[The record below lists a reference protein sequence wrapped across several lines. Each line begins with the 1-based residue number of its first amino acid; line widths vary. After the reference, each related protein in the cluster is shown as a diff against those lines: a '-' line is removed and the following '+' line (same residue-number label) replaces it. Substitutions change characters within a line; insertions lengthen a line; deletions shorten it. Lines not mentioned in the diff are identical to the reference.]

1 MAEQHAQRPY
11 VLASAACSL
20 DGYLDDTSGQRLMLS
35 GPADLD
41 RVDEVRAGVD
51 AILVGA
57 GTVRADNPRLLV
69 RSPDRRRAREKR
81 GEPADPAK
89 VVISSAGE
97 LDPAAAFFTAG
108 DAPRLVYTPDAGTGA
123 ARARLGAVAE
133 VVGAGDPTDPH
144 RLDPHRLLADLA
156 GRGVRRLLVE
166 GGSAVHTLFF
176 AADLV
181 DELHLVIAPFFVGD
195 PDAPRFV
202 GPAAFPQGPGRP
214 MRLQEAR
221 PVGDVVLLRYL
232 A

>member
-1 MAEQHAQRPY
+1 MAERHVQRPY

-20 DGYLDDTSGQRLMLS
+20 DGYLDDASGQRLMLS
-35 GPADLD
+35 GQADLD

-69 RSPDRRRAREKR
+69 RSEDHRQARVRR
-81 GEPADPAK
+81 GEPASPTK
-89 VVISSAGE
+89 VVISSAGD
-97 LDPAAAFFTAG
+97 LDPSAAFFTAG
-108 DAPRLVYTPDAGTGA
+108 EAPRLVYTPDAGSGT
-123 ARARLGAVAE
+123 ARARLGTVAE
-133 VVGAGDPTDPH
+133 VIGAGDPADPR

-166 GGSAVHTLFF
+166 GGSAVHTLFL

-221 PVGDVVLLRYL
+221 PVGEVVLLRYL

>member
-1 MAEQHAQRPY
+1 MAERPY

-20 DGYLDDTSGQRLMLS
+20 DGYLDDASERRLMLS
-35 GPADLD
+35 GEADLD

-69 RSPDRRRAREKR
+69 RSPERRWQRLER
-81 GEPADPAK
+81 GEPAGPAK
-89 VVISSAGE
+89 VVISSAGD

-108 DAPRLVYTPDAGTGA
+108 DSQRLVFTPDAGTA
-123 ARARLGAVAE
+123 MARARLGAVAE
-133 VVGAGDPTDPH
+133 VVGAGDPADPSL
-144 RLDPHRLLADLA
+144 LDPRRLLADLA

-166 GGSAVHTLFF
+166 GGSSVHTLFL

-181 DELHLVIAPFFVGD
+181 DELHLVIAPFFLGD
-195 PDAPRFV
+195 PRAPRFV
-202 GPAAFPQGPGRP
+202 GPGGFPQGPGRP